1 MGRVVTATR
10 RHAPDRRVGGA
21 FHYRLGWGHDGLEE
35 LAAGCDVIVVVDV
48 LRFSSA
54 VSAAVEAGASV
65 APMPWREPGTGELP
79 DRTSGTAAAAA
90 PRDRAAAS
98 LSPTEL
104 LRARPDDAIVVSSPN
119 GAALAVEAGER
130 DVPFV
135 LAGCLRNATATARR
149 ALIVAHD
156 APIGIVAAGERWPGP
171 AGRLRPAVED
181 LIGAGAVLHALDPA
195 GSVSAPCC
203 DPEAR
208 AARAAFLDARPSL
221 PGLLAAT
228 MSGQELIDGGRGDDV
243 ATCAALDATDLA
255 AQLIDGR
262 FVGV

>member
-1 MGRVVTATR
+1 MTTTHRLT
-10 RHAPDRRVGGA
+10 PDRRVGGT
-21 FHYRLGWGHDGLEE
+21 FRYRLGWGHDGLTG
-35 LAAGCDVIVVVDV
+35 LATECDVIVVVDV

-65 APMPWREPGTGELP
+65 APMRWGEPRSGEP
-79 DRTSGTAAAAA
+79 ARTSGAAAVG
-90 PRDRAAAS
+90 PGDRGAS

-104 LRARPDDAIVVSSPN
+104 LRARPGDAIVVSSPN
-119 GAALAVEAGER
+119 GAALAVEAGEQ

-149 ALIVAHD
+149 ALMVAHD
-156 APIGIVAAGERWPGP
+156 GAIGIVAAGERWPG
-171 AGRLRPAVED
+171 ADGRLRPAVED

-221 PGLLAAT
+221 PDMLAAT
-228 MSGQELIDGGRGDDV
+228 MSGQELIDRGRADDV

-255 AQLIDGR
+255 AQLIDGS